1 MNIESPQNES
11 EVLIGG
17 LRDTIELNER
27 NKEALIIARG
37 NMAEAR
43 AQLSDSEFERT
54 KDSKLS
60 AVKIAEEVVN
70 GLNDAII
77 QNEKTI
83 REYKLKLEAL
93 GVSIS

>member
-11 EVLIGG
+11 EVLIGR

>member
-11 EVLIGG
+11 EVLIGR

-60 AVKIAEEVVN
+60 AVKIAEEVVD

>member
-11 EVLIGG
+11 EVLIGR

-70 GLNDAII
+70 RLNDAII